1 MLLKVV
7 RGELGAVQLD
17 QHLLS
22 TGRKESGI
30 HDIMPGGRGEGGR
43 GEGGRE
49 REGEKE
55 REGVRTTGYYA
66 RREGGG
72 GREREGEGGRGRE
85 RGEREGYRTLCQA
98 HHNFL
103 FLFKLSTNT
112 TVPVCTAWGHGGM
125 EQRLQ
130 NHPHSSYTL
139 HQSSTYCYTGEPGHC
154 TAVCTCTLYI
164 YCFTA

>member
-22 TGRKESGI
+22 TGREGSGI

-49 REGEKE
+49 GA
-55 REGVRTTGYYA
+55 RTTAYYA

-72 GREREGEGGRGRE
+72 GEGGRGEGGRE
-85 RGEREGYRTLCQA
+85 
-98 HHNFL
+98 
-103 FLFKLSTNT
+103 
-112 TVPVCTAWGHGGM
+112 
-125 EQRLQ
+125 
-130 NHPHSSYTL
+130 
-139 HQSSTYCYTGEPGHC
+139 
-154 TAVCTCTLYI
+154 
-164 YCFTA
+164 